1 MNDMQERLDQ
11 LSDWTAK
18 RDVLNMAKQDMID
31 EILTNEIREQLASIE
46 AEFSPKFNALE
57 ENIAELTEQIKRD
70 VLINGATVKGTY
82 LMAVYNKG
90 RVSWDSKQLEGMM
103 AIIPGLVNA
112 RKEGEPSITLR
123 KI

>member
-1 MNDMQERLDQ
+1 MNDIQERLDQ
-11 LSDWTAK
+11 LADWQAK
-18 RDVLNMAKQDMID
+18 RDVLNMSKQDMID

-46 AEFSPKFNALE
+46 AEFMPKFTALE

-70 VLINGATVKGTY
+70 VLINGATVKGSF